1 LPLLSTLKLFNSVF
15 VLFFRVCNTFM
26 NFPSVFSIDASSTV
40 KKKKKKKRLLLR
52 RGRLIIATNH
62 RQSRGEALFECR
74 LKGRKISPNF
84 KPMKWQ
90 QREKKT
96 TLTK

>member
-1 LPLLSTLKLFNSVF
+1 MLLQLS
-15 VLFFRVCNTFM
+15 
-26 NFPSVFSIDASSTV
+26 
-40 KKKKKKKRLLLR
+40 KKKKKKTAVEKGKTGGQFFFFFLNQ
-52 RGRLIIATNH
+52 IIATNH